1 MTAKLTDARLR
12 TLKPTERTQKLADG
26 GGLYIELTPQG
37 SKLWRLAYRFD
48 GKQKKLALGKYPE
61 TSLADA
67 RNLREQAKALLAKGI
82 DPSTEKK
89 RVKVE
94 VEKAALADAMT
105 FERVASEWLEKRGAD
120 KTERYRK
127 ELRQRLENHILPH
140 IPAMPF
146 SELEAQDFLA
156 PLRIVEARGS
166 LEMAHRL
173 AQIIKQVA
181 RFAKV
186 SGYSR
191 HNEAADIGE
200 ALQKR
205 GAPKHMAAIVDPR
218 ELGGLLR
225 AVASYNGDISTRYAL
240 RLMPYVFVRS
250 SELRGAK
257 WAEFDLEKRQWVIP
271 AERMKM
277 RIPHIVPLSSQV
289 MRLLGELHEWTG
301 NGALLFPGLA
311 SKTRPITDMAL
322 LNALRRM
329 GYARGVMTIHGF
341 RATASTLLNE
351 QGYRREVI
359 EAQLAHKERDKVR
372 EAYNHASYLPEREK
386 MLQEWADYLDELKTR
401 AVEI

>member
-105 FERVASEWLEKRGAD
+105 FERVAYEWLEKRGAD

-140 IPAMPF
+140 IPARPF
-146 SELEAQDFLA
+146 TELEAQDFLA
-156 PLRIVEARGS
+156 PLRIVEARGC

-173 AQIIKQVA
+173 AQIIKQIA

-205 GAPKHMAAIVDPR
+205 GAPKHMAAIIDPS

-225 AVASYNGDISTRYAL
+225 DIDSYNGDMY
-240 RLMPYVFVRS
+240 
-250 SELRGAK
+250 
-257 WAEFDLEKRQWVIP
+257 
-271 AERMKM
+271 
-277 RIPHIVPLSSQV
+277 
-289 MRLLGELHEWTG
+289 
-301 NGALLFPGLA
+301 
-311 SKTRPITDMAL
+311 
-322 LNALRRM
+322 
-329 GYARGVMTIHGF
+329 
-341 RATASTLLNE
+341 
-351 QGYRREVI
+351 
-359 EAQLAHKERDKVR
+359 
-372 EAYNHASYLPEREK
+372 
-386 MLQEWADYLDELKTR
+386 
-401 AVEI
+401 